1 MSLKEWRL
9 KQLSSYSNY
18 TFIKGNTEFNNPIY
32 SELFMNSN
40 YLLSNRIIK
49 SDDDNLLYG
58 VYQVEDKNIIINELY
73 DSLDNDYS
81 VSDIYV
87 KPIIRLSSKT
97 KIDLVDNKL
106 EVKND

>member
-1 MSLKEWRL
+1 
-9 KQLSSYSNY
+9 
-18 TFIKGNTEFNNPIY
+18 
-32 SELFMNSN
+32 MNSN